1 MPAMSAFDHSDL
13 DGRLLQLLLAVVEE
27 RSVTRAAERL
37 GVTQSAVS
45 HLLDKLRAIVGDP
58 LVVKAG
64 RGIVPTARAESL
76 AERARVLLED
86 LRGFATPEGFDPA
99 TLKAGFTIAANDL
112 QCDLLLPPLLRRL
125 RARSPGVTLRVIP
138 SGVPQAELLRAEA
151 CQLVISPRPP
161 DAADLLQR
169 RLFADRYVVFF
180 DAAVRAAPRD
190 LGEYL
195 AAEHLTVVYEPRR
208 RLDIDRVLADELKL
222 ARRFVASVPGFA
234 GIAPFLRGTACLAT
248 LPSLLQLELMRDF
261 AAAPLP
267 LTVPEMPMFMIW
279 HARRQS
285 DPVHRWLRDE
295 LLAVAQALV
304 PASSSPAPA

>member
-1 MPAMSAFDHSDL
+1 MSAFDHSDL

-27 RSVTRAAERL
+27 RSITRAAERL

-64 RGIVPTARAESL
+64 RGIVPTARAEGL
-76 AERARVLLED
+76 AGRARVLLED

-99 TLKAGFTIAANDL
+99 TLQARFTIAANDL

-125 RARSPGVTLRVIP
+125 RARAPGVTLRVIP
-138 SGVPQAELLRAEA
+138 SGVPQADLLRAEA
-151 CQLVISPRPP
+151 CQLIISPRPP

-180 DAAVRAAPRD
+180 DAAVREAPRD

-195 AAEHLTVVYEPRR
+195 AAEHLTVVYEPPR
-208 RLDIDRVLADELKL
+208 RLDIDRLLADELKL
-222 ARRFVASVPGFA
+222 SRRFVASVPGFA

-248 LPSLLQLELMRDF
+248 LPSLLRRELMRGF

-267 LTVPEMPMFMIW
+267 LAVPEMPMFMIW

-295 LLAVAQALV
+295 LLAVVQALAPALV
-304 PASSSPAPA
+304 PEQPPGPA